1 MDTVESWVTLSGQI
15 TTVKTYMK
23 YLFNMIQGHCSN
35 MCRQYYCLEMKKAV
49 CRNCTKSFWYIYIK
63 KVKVALSLS
72 SATAVKQNAH
82 LLLLG
87 CAVHGFY
94 IWPRVIGS
102 VCTRW
107 KVIPILG
114 IRLEKKWTTL
124 HRQLSWILRTP
135 SCIVKQADSWRERKK
150 KKHNNQKNNTTP
162 PAKTVWVGGG
172 GVCRCANR
180 I

>member
-1 MDTVESWVTLSGQI
+1 M
-15 TTVKTYMK
+15 
-23 YLFNMIQGHCSN
+23 
-35 MCRQYYCLEMKKAV
+35 
-49 CRNCTKSFWYIYIK
+49 
-63 KVKVALSLS
+63 
-72 SATAVKQNAH
+72 
-82 LLLLG
+82 
-87 CAVHGFY
+87 HGFY

-135 SCIVKQADSWRERKK
+135 SCIIKQADSWRERKK

-162 PAKTVWVGGG
+162 PPKRCEWVEEVCADVRIEFKTTSPSLWVK
-172 GVCRCANR
+172 VCRWYHRFRLNTRTVRSDAIAVLCTWICNEWSHQLHPERDKGTAGFSVLPNDGHE
-180 I
+180 